1 MNSQFT
7 NRELTPL
14 DYQYIILFYF
24 LSLILTPFQG
34 AKIDYMTMPIKTQKI
49 IGRGTP
55 ERQGGRPLLPTSG
68 KVPLEL
74 SQNGT

>member
-34 AKIDYMTMPIKTQKI
+34 AKIDYMTMPIITIKTQRKTAHSI
-49 IGRGTP
+49 ERGAAVFGRSLLGGRG
-55 ERQGGRPLLPTSG
+55 EGVKQ
-68 KVPLEL
+68 
-74 SQNGT
+74 

>member
-34 AKIDYMTMPIKTQKI
+34 AKIDYMTMPIITIKTQRK
-49 IGRGTP
+49 TAHST
-55 ERQGGRPLLPTSG
+55 E
-68 KVPLEL
+68 
-74 SQNGT
+74 